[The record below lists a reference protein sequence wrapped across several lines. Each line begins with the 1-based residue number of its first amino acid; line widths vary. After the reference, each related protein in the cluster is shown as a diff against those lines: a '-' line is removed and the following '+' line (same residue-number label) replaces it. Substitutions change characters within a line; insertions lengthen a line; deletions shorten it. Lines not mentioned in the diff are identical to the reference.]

1 MWSLNKTSAT
11 NTDPFAALESEISDP
26 LATYQ
31 ALQLDPFSD
40 LYQDPELLVLSE
52 SEISDP
58 LAMYQALQLT
68 YIRNYWSLPAF
79 QTLESK
85 FRIHLLQ

>member
-1 MWSLNKTSAT
+1 MLS
-11 NTDPFAALESEISDP
+11 PGALESEISDP
-26 LATYQ
+26 LATNQ
-31 ALQLDPFSD
+31 ALELDPFSD
-40 LYQDPELLVLSE
+40 LYQEELVLSE

-68 YIRNYWSLPAF
+68 YIKNYWSLPAF

-85 FRIHLLQ
+85 FRVHLLHVKP